1 MGLYDNIK
9 FKNPEDKDVIL
20 QTKVL
25 DRSLQTYKIGD
36 IINSTDG
43 IFFCHEGAYVVF
55 NGCKGSVDGSR
66 NEGVIPF
73 LLCCPIVCTKY
84 SFSDGSPQ
92 SNFLRKSLI
101 SC

>member
-9 FKNPEDKDVIL
+9 FKNPEDKDIIL

-55 NGCKGSVDGSR
+55 NSV
-66 NEGVIPF
+66 
-73 LLCCPIVCTKY
+73 IVAAFDSNLQYLYDKWGNDLKHPNLIKNPLKY
-84 SFSDGSPQ
+84 D
-92 SNFLRKSLI
+92 
-101 SC
+101 